1 MVNRDKEHAALKKK
15 TFGRYFQ
22 PRNKLLVLVWIK
34 LDRRI
39 MESGFVHN
47 VVMIK
52 GRAIGS
58 EEGSG

>member
-1 MVNRDKEHAALKKK
+1 MVVVSN
-15 TFGRYFQ
+15 
-22 PRNKLLVLVWIK
+22 PRNKLLVLIWIM
-34 LDRRI
+34 LARRM

-47 VVMIK
+47 VVMMK